1 MHWRKCMSLPLWE
14 HMPPRSAS
22 EIVFEAFTMVSASNS
37 TRKTAKSG
45 PFNSPIWKNN
55 HYIFPS
61 FFPHPLL
68 SIHPTERHRTPA
80 STKALARDYG
90 YVCPPPEIT
99 QLPQS
104 LLTHHYLATSAVI
117 LKPDVLVSHPC
128 AFGGLAL
135 MAGSWAPKKMLGMED
150 KIS

>member
-55 HYIFPS
+55 HSHFSIFTFILFWVEHTKRRKAPNTS
-61 FFPHPLL
+61 IERSRAGNGNHP
-68 SIHPTERHRTPA
+68 ERGGAWTR
-80 STKALARDYG
+80 S
-90 YVCPPPEIT
+90 
-99 QLPQS
+99 S
-104 LLTHHYLATSAVI
+104 LLWNSAHCLLTNRPVFGHFWSPESHLTI
-117 LKPDVLVSHPC
+117 LLI
-128 AFGGLAL
+128 LIL
-135 MAGSWAPKKMLGMED
+135 R
-150 KIS
+150 